1 MSNTAMYAFACP
13 FERHYC
19 GARRSKLILD
29 NETSEIEIALGDA
42 SKFNKTGATKQ
53 RGNCYYEIKVP
64 KPRALPA
71 LNQYIYQLEL
81 TFTKLKYVRTTMNHG
96 E

>member
-1 MSNTAMYAFACP
+1 MYAFACP

-42 SKFNKTGATKQ
+42 SKFNKTGATK
-53 RGNCYYEIKVP
+53 
-64 KPRALPA
+64 
-71 LNQYIYQLEL
+71 
-81 TFTKLKYVRTTMNHG
+81 
-96 E
+96 